1 MELSALQPRATT
13 ARPPLERLAGNRQL
27 SEAAKV
33 AESGRQF
40 EAVLL
45 RQILGEAM
53 KPVFKSEFTARSAQ
67 AGIYQDLVVNQL
79 ADQVTGAGGLGLATS
94 LNRQLTRQLGNAAQP
109 LSPSAHD

>member
-1 MELSALQPRATT
+1 MELPALQAHAAT

-79 ADQVTGAGGLGLATS
+79 AEQVTSAGGLGLATS
-94 LNRQLTRQLGNAAQP
+94 LNRQLTRQLGTTP
-109 LSPSAHD
+109 PPSAESIHD